1 MTTVK
6 RIANLANYTGVLP
19 YASEMFGVYQPLLGW
34 KSKRIE
40 QRLAQGFENDRS
52 QLIERLKRDY
62 HAIVDIKSE
71 DGQLGFDIK
80 PGIIA
85 GGKIRTFDSIV
96 LKKISEKLPP
106 FERLEPQ
113 TWSAT
118 ITRDAIDT
126 RLWLRRLVPF
136 IITLS
141 PPRRRPPY
149 RCSVLRSI

>member
-6 RIANLANYTGVLP
+6 RIGDLTNYTGVLP

-40 QRLAQGFENDRS
+40 QRLAQGFENDRY

-62 HAIVDIKSE
+62 HAIVEFKYG
-71 DGQLGFDIK
+71 DGQLAFDIK

-118 ITRDAIDT
+118 ITRD
-126 RLWLRRLVPF
+126 
-136 IITLS
+136 
-141 PPRRRPPY
+141 
-149 RCSVLRSI
+149 